1 MDEMIAR
8 INRETEMLNFG
19 NAEKLYIENVLTW
32 IYTVENP
39 DYEKFFIEFL
49 IVTSECDSMTVNF

>member
-1 MDEMIAR
+1 MIAR

-39 DYEKFFIEFL
+39 GL
-49 IVTSECDSMTVNF
+49 